1 MKRNLVM
8 FTSEDCTS
16 LVPASV
22 SEFKRYIADFGPQV
36 KVTVTI
42 ENYKR
47 TRSLSQ
53 NNLLH
58 KYLSKMGEEIGYE
71 LSEVKDLMKLK
82 FGIMEPVKDRN
93 GNEVYD
99 PETGEIQE
107 RFKSTSDYT
116 TEEMTMFIDKIRQ
129 FSHEVLGCYL
139 PTPEELK
146 QYNLQW

>member
-1 MKRNLVM
+1 M
-8 FTSEDCTS
+8 FTSEDCAS

-22 SEFKRYIADFGPQV
+22 SEFKRHIGDFGPQV
-36 KVTVTI
+36 KLTVTI

-82 FGIMEPVKDRN
+82 FGVMVPILDKQ
-93 GNEVYD
+93 GNEVFD
-99 PETGEIQE
+99 PDTGELQE

-116 TEEMTMFIDKIRQ
+116 TSEMTIFIDKIRQ
-129 FSHEVLGCYL
+129 FSAEVLGVIL
-139 PTPEELK
+139 PSPDDLRNNNLK
-146 QYNLQW
+146 W

>member
-16 LVPASV
+16 LIPASV
-22 SEFKRYIADFGPQV
+22 SEFKRHIGDFGPQV

-47 TRSLSQ
+47 TRSLGQ

-58 KYLSKMGEEIGYE
+58 KYLTKMGEEIGYDLNE
-71 LSEVKDLMKLK
+71 MKDLMKLK
-82 FGIMEPVKDRN
+82 FGVMEPVVDKN

-99 PETGEIQE
+99 PETGELQE
-107 RFKSTSDYT
+107 KQKSTADYKT
-116 TEEMTMFIDKIRQ
+116 DEMTVFIDKIRQ

-139 PTPEELK
+139 PTVEEMK
-146 QYNLQW
+146 QFNLHW

>member
-1 MKRNLVM
+1 M

-16 LVPASV
+16 LIPASL
-22 SEFKRYIADFGPQV
+22 SEFKRHLRDFGPQV

-42 ENYKR
+42 ETYRRK
-47 TRSLSQ
+47 RSLSQ

-82 FGIMEPVKDRN
+82 FGIMVPVLDKQ
-93 GNEVYD
+93 GNEVFD

-107 RFKSTSDYT
+107 RFKSTSDYST
-116 TEEMTMFIDKIRQ
+116 SEMTIFIDKIRQ
-129 FSHEVLGCYL
+129 FSAEVLGVIL
-139 PTPEELK
+139 PSPDDLRNN
-146 QYNLQW
+146 NLQW